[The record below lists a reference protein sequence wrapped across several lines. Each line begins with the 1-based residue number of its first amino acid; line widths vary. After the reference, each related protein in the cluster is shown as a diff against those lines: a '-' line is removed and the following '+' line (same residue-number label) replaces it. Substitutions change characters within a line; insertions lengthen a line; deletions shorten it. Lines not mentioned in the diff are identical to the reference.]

1 MHLLIFIVLGRVVV
15 VNPFLAVAIL
25 VVVVVVL
32 LLSVVVALTISS
44 S

>member
-1 MHLLIFIVLGRVVV
+1 MHLLIFIVLSRVVV
-15 VNPFLAVAIL
+15 ANPFLV

-32 LLSVVVALTISS
+32 LLLSTAVAVTISS

>member
-1 MHLLIFIVLGRVVV
+1 MHLLIFIVLSRVVV
-15 VNPFLAVAIL
+15 ANPFLVV

-32 LLSVVVALTISS
+32 LLLSTAVAVTISS